1 MTKKEFSRLGLI
13 FGCALFLGLPLGAA
27 EEQGAAGGK
36 AVRRPAAENAAESG
50 NAGAERQEK
59 RSAGADRTLMRVRR
73 SAAELKAIYDVNG
86 DGILDEKERA
96 KMEADFDTAK
106 RLQKYLR
113 VKPLIDRLDTNHD
126 MRIDAAEGEKFDEAV
141 RSNGH
146 QSRRNS
152 RPDRGQGAKH

>member
-1 MTKKEFSRLGLI
+1 MTKKKFSRLGLA
-13 FGCALFLGLPLGAA
+13 FGCALLFGLPLGAA
-27 EEQGAAGGK
+27 EEQRTAEGK
-36 AVRRPAAENAAESG
+36 AIRRPAAENAAEIR
-50 NAGAERQEK
+50 NAGAEGQEK
-59 RSAGADRTLMRVRR
+59 RSAGADRALMRVRR

-106 RLQKYLR
+106 RLQKHLR

-126 MRIDAAEGEKFDEAV
+126 MRIDAAEGEKFEEAV

-146 QSRRNS
+146 PSRRNRRTDS
-152 RPDRGQGAKH
+152 GQGAKH

>member
-1 MTKKEFSRLGLI
+1 MTKKEFSRLGLV
-13 FGCALFLGLPLGAA
+13 FGCAFLLGLPIGAA
-27 EEQGAAGGK
+27 EEQRAAEGK
-36 AVRRPAAENAAESG
+36 AVRSPAAENAAEIR

-59 RSAGADRTLMRVRR
+59 GSAGADRTLMRVRR

-96 KMEADFDTAK
+96 KMEEDFNTAK

-126 MRIDAAEGEKFDEAV
+126 MRIDAAEGEKFGEAV
-141 RSNGH
+141 RSNGR
-146 QSRRNS
+146 QPRRNS